1 MKELFVIM
9 LSAVFVDNFGKI
21 NKPLAQL
28 FIVKGLI
35 NESK

>member
-1 MKELFVIM
+1 MNVERKYSVALISQE
-9 LSAVFVDNFGKI
+9 GKI